1 MTDVKK
7 EVTLLF
13 AKSIDITYVCSQIF
27 KSLEYL
33 DDNGIELDKYNQ
45 WTLHNRLLEAN
56 RLLAGFTS
64 LNMDIMLFIND
75 HEQEKVSK

>member
-13 AKSIDITYVCSQIF
+13 AKSIDISYVCSQIV

-45 WTLHNRLLEAN
+45 WTLHNRRLEAN
-56 RLLAGFTS
+56 SLCAGLSS

-75 HEQEKVSK
+75 HDPEKVSK